1 MLMDDNKPKRVAAY
15 CRVSTDKT
23 DQANS
28 LESQQRY
35 FNEYINRNPLW
46 ELYDIYVDDGISG
59 TNTKKRAAFNH
70 MIDDAVNG
78 KFDLIITKEISRFA
92 RNIVDSITYTRE
104 LKQHGVGVLFL
115 NDGIYTLDSD
125 GELRLALLSTIAQEE
140 SRKTSERVKWGQ
152 RRQMEKGVVFGK
164 DMLGYDVRGGKL
176 ILNEEGAETVRKI
189 FHKFLDEGKGVHRIA
204 KELREEGV
212 KTATRMKDW
221 SYTNILRILRNE
233 KYCGDLVQQKTYTPD
248 YLTHQKKRNYGEVET
263 VTIRDH
269 HEPIISR
276 ERFEAAQRELKR
288 RRPTDSTV
296 KAYANRYA
304 LSGKIVCGECGAS
317 FVRRQKN
324 RKDGT
329 FNVKWVCAESQKN
342 GVRHK
347 KKDGGTAGCTTNS
360 INDRDIKQ
368 ILQRVVADTMNGRE
382 EIIRKLL
389 QTVESV
395 IQTVSDNDNI
405 SRLEKETEKCAEKK
419 KRLLDMCLNGYIEAK
434 DYRAVCDELETQI
447 SELQSALA
455 EEKDQQK
462 MISDKEKMISEIK
475 NFVSNISCGAE
486 WNDAFY
492 RNIVDKIVVYNGRKM
507 DIHLK
512 LIPGRWQAQ
521 ILAGAK
527 EIDAYESK
535 KRTCVCSEPISV
547 SRPFNSGSGMEYLWE
562 R

>member
-1 MLMDDNKPKRVAAY
+1 MFMDDNEPKRVAAY

-28 LESQQRY
+28 LESQHRY
-35 FNEYINRNPLW
+35 FHDYINRNPLW

-104 LKQHGVGVLFL
+104 LKKHGVGVLFL

-176 ILNEEGAETVRKI
+176 IINEEGAETVRKI
-189 FHKFLDEGKGVHRIA
+189 FHKFLDEGKGAHRIA

-276 ERFEAAQRELKR
+276 ERFEAAQLELQR
-288 RRPTDSTV
+288 RRPSDSTV

-304 LSGKIVCGECGAS
+304 LSGKIVCGECGAG
-317 FVRRQKN
+317 FVRRQKK

-342 GVRHK
+342 GGRHQEM
-347 KKDGGTAGCTTNS
+347 DGETAGCTTNS
-360 INDRDIKQ
+360 INERDIKQ

-382 EIIRKLL
+382 EIVSKLL

-395 IQTVSDNDNI
+395 IQTVSGNDNI
-405 SRLEKETEKCAEKK
+405 SRIEKDIDKCDEKK

-434 DYRAVCDELETQI
+434 DYRAACDELEIQI
-447 SELQSALA
+447 TELQSALA
-455 EEKDQQK
+455 EEKEKQK
-462 MISDKEKMISEIK
+462 MISDKEKMINEIK

-486 WNDAFY
+486 WNDTFY
-492 RNIVDKIVVYNGRKM
+492 RNIVDKILAYNERKM

-512 LIPGRWQAQ
+512 LIPGSWQAQ
-521 ILAGAK
+521 ILAGTRD
-527 EIDAYESK
+527 INAYENK
-535 KRTCVCSEPISV
+535 KCTCVCSEPISV
-547 SRPFNSGSGMEYLWE
+547 SRPFNSGYGME
-562 R
+562 

>member
-59 TNTKKRAAFNH
+59 TNTKKRVAFNH

-176 ILNEEGAETVRKI
+176 ILNKEGAETVRKI
-189 FHKFLDEGKGVHRIA
+189 FHKFLDEGKGAHRIA

-212 KTATRMKDW
+212 KTAARMKDW

-248 YLTHQKKRNYGEVET
+248 YLTHQKKRNYGEVES

-276 ERFEAAQRELKR
+276 ERFEAAQRELQR
-288 RRPTDSTV
+288 RRPSDSTV

-304 LSGKIVCGECGAS
+304 LSGKIICSECGS
-317 FVRRQKN
+317 GFVRRQKK

-342 GVRHK
+342 GGRHQE
-347 KKDGGTAGCTTNS
+347 KDGETAGCTTNS

-368 ILQRVVADTMNGRE
+368 ILQQVVADTMNGRE

-395 IQTVSDNDNI
+395 IQTVSDNDNV
-405 SRLEKETEKCAEKK
+405 SRIEKEIEKCAEKK

-434 DYRAVCDELETQI
+434 DYRAACDELKTQI
-447 SELQSALA
+447 TELQSSLA
-455 EEKDQQK
+455 EEKEKQK
-462 MISDKEKMISEIK
+462 MIGDKEKMISEIK

-486 WNDAFY
+486 WNDTFY
-492 RNIVDKIVVYNGRKM
+492 RNLVDKIVVNNGRKM

-521 ILAGAK
+521 ILAGMR
-527 EIDAYESK
+527 EIDAYESE

-547 SRPFNSGSGMEYLWE
+547 SRPFNSGSGME
-562 R
+562 

>member
-176 ILNEEGAETVRKI
+176 ILNKEGAETVRKI
-189 FHKFLDEGKGVHRIA
+189 FHKFLDEGKGAHRIA

-212 KTATRMKDW
+212 KTAARMKDW

-276 ERFEAAQRELKR
+276 ERFEAAQCELQR
-288 RRPTDSTV
+288 RRPSDSTV

-304 LSGKIVCGECGAS
+304 LSGKIICIECGS
-317 FVRRQKN
+317 GFVRRQKK

-342 GVRHK
+342 GGRHQE
-347 KKDGGTAGCTTNS
+347 KDGETAGCTTNS

-368 ILQRVVADTMNGRE
+368 ILQQVVADTMNGRE

-395 IQTVSDNDNI
+395 IQTVSDNDNV
-405 SRLEKETEKCAEKK
+405 SRIEKEIEKCAEKK

-434 DYRAVCDELETQI
+434 DYRAACDELKTQI
-447 SELQSALA
+447 TELQSSLA
-455 EEKDQQK
+455 EEKEKQK
-462 MISDKEKMISEIK
+462 MIGDKEKMISEIK

-486 WNDAFY
+486 WNDTFY
-492 RNIVDKIVVYNGRKM
+492 RNLVDKIVVNNGRKM

-521 ILAGAK
+521 ILAGMR
-527 EIDAYESK
+527 EIDAYESE
-535 KRTCVCSEPISV
+535 KRTSVCSEPISV
-547 SRPFNSGSGMEYLWE
+547 SRPFNSGSGME
-562 R
+562 

>member
-1 MLMDDNKPKRVAAY
+1 MLMDDSKPKRVAAY

-23 DQANS
+23 DQVNS

-70 MIDDAVNG
+70 MIDDAVSG

-189 FHKFLDEGKGVHRIA
+189 FHKFLDEGKGAHRIA

-269 HEPIISR
+269 HEPILSR
-276 ERFEAAQRELKR
+276 ERFEAAQRELQR
-288 RRPTDSTV
+288 RRPADSTV

-304 LSGKIVCGECGAS
+304 LSGKIVCGECGVG
-317 FVRRQKN
+317 FVRRQKK
-324 RKDGT
+324 RKDST

-342 GVRHK
+342 GGRHK
-347 KKDGGTAGCTTNS
+347 EKDGETAGRTTNS

-382 EIIRKLL
+382 EIVSKLL

-395 IQTVSDNDNI
+395 IKTVSDNDNL
-405 SRLEKETEKCAEKK
+405 SRIEKETEKCAEKK

-434 DYRAVCDELETQI
+434 DYRAACDELETQI
-447 SELQSALA
+447 TELQSALA
-455 EEKDQQK
+455 EEKEKQK
-462 MISDKEKMISEIK
+462 MIRVKEKKISEIK

-486 WNDAFY
+486 WDDTFY
-492 RNIVDKIVVYNGRKM
+492 RNLVDKIVVYNGRKM

-535 KRTCVCSEPISV
+535 KRTSVCSEPISV
-547 SRPFNSGSGMEYLWE
+547 SKPLSSG
-562 R
+562 

>member
-70 MIDDAVNG
+70 MIDDPVNG

-176 ILNEEGAETVRKI
+176 ILNKEGAETVRKI
-189 FHKFLDEGKGVHRIA
+189 FHKFLDEGKGAHRIA

-212 KTATRMKDW
+212 KTAARMKDW

-248 YLTHQKKRNYGEVET
+248 YLTHQKKRNYGEVES

-276 ERFEAAQRELKR
+276 ERFEAAQRELQR
-288 RRPTDSTV
+288 RRPSDSTV

-304 LSGKIVCGECGAS
+304 LSGKIICSECGS
-317 FVRRQKN
+317 GFVRRQKK

-342 GVRHK
+342 GGRHQE
-347 KKDGGTAGCTTNS
+347 KDGETAGCTTNS

-395 IQTVSDNDNI
+395 IQTVSDNDNV
-405 SRLEKETEKCAEKK
+405 SRIEKEIEKCAEKK

-434 DYRAVCDELETQI
+434 DYRAACDELKTQI
-447 SELQSALA
+447 TELQSSLA
-455 EEKDQQK
+455 EEKEKQK
-462 MISDKEKMISEIK
+462 MIGDKEKMISEIK

-486 WNDAFY
+486 WNDTFY
-492 RNIVDKIVVYNGRKM
+492 RNLVDKIVVNNGRKM

-521 ILAGAK
+521 ILAGMR
-527 EIDAYESK
+527 EIDAYESE

-547 SRPFNSGSGMEYLWE
+547 SRPFNSGSGME
-562 R
+562 

>member
-59 TNTKKRAAFNH
+59 TNTKKRVAFNH

-140 SRKTSERVKWGQ
+140 RRKTSERVKWRQG
-152 RRQMEKGVVFGK
+152 RQMEKREVYDK

-176 ILNEEGAETVRKI
+176 ILNKEGAETVRKI
-189 FHKFLDEGKGVHRIA
+189 FHKFLDEGKGAHRIA

-212 KTATRMKDW
+212 KTAARMKDW

-248 YLTHQKKRNYGEVET
+248 YLTHQKKRNYGEVES

-276 ERFEAAQRELKR
+276 VRFGAAQRELLR
-288 RRPTDSTV
+288 RRPSDSTV

-304 LSGKIVCGECGAS
+304 LSGKIICSECGS
-317 FVRRQKN
+317 GFVRRQKK

-342 GVRHK
+342 GGRHQE
-347 KKDGGTAGCTTNS
+347 KDGETAGCTTNS

-368 ILQRVVADTMNGRE
+368 ILQQVVADTMNGRE

-395 IQTVSDNDNI
+395 IQTVSDNDNV
-405 SRLEKETEKCAEKK
+405 SRIEKEIEKCAEKK

-434 DYRAVCDELETQI
+434 DYRAACDELKTQI
-447 SELQSALA
+447 TELQSSLA
-455 EEKDQQK
+455 EEKEKQK
-462 MISDKEKMISEIK
+462 MIGDKEKMISEIK

-486 WNDAFY
+486 WNDTFY
-492 RNIVDKIVVYNGRKM
+492 RNLVDKIVVNNGRKM

-521 ILAGAK
+521 ILAGMR
-527 EIDAYESK
+527 EIDAYESE
-535 KRTCVCSEPISV
+535 KRTSVCSEPISV
-547 SRPFNSGSGMEYLWE
+547 SRPFNSGSGME
-562 R
+562 

>member
-1 MLMDDNKPKRVAAY
+1 MFMDDNKPKRVAAY

-176 ILNEEGAETVRKI
+176 ILNEESAETVRKI
-189 FHKFLDEGKGVHRIA
+189 FHKFLDEGKGAHRIA

-248 YLTHQKKRNYGEVET
+248 YLTHQKKRNYGEVES

-276 ERFEAAQRELKR
+276 ERFEAAQCELQR
-288 RRPTDSTV
+288 RRPSDSTV

-304 LSGKIVCGECGAS
+304 LSGKIVCGECGS
-317 FVRRQKN
+317 GFVRRQKK

-342 GVRHK
+342 GGRHQE
-347 KKDGGTAGCTTNS
+347 KDGETAGCTTNS

-395 IQTVSDNDNI
+395 IQTVSDNDNV
-405 SRLEKETEKCAEKK
+405 SRIEKEIEKCAEKK

-434 DYRAVCDELETQI
+434 DYRAACDELKTQI
-447 SELQSALA
+447 TELQSSLA
-455 EEKDQQK
+455 EEKEKQK
-462 MISDKEKMISEIK
+462 MIGDKEKMISEIK

-486 WNDAFY
+486 WNDTFY
-492 RNIVDKIVVYNGRKM
+492 RNLVDKIVVNNGRKM

-521 ILAGAK
+521 ILAGMR
-527 EIDAYESK
+527 EIDAFESK
-535 KRTCVCSEPISV
+535 KRTSVCSEPISV
-547 SRPFNSGSGMEYLWE
+547 SRPFNSGSGME
-562 R
+562 

>member
-1 MLMDDNKPKRVAAY
+1 MFMDDNKPKRVAAY

-176 ILNEEGAETVRKI
+176 ILNKEGAETVRKI
-189 FHKFLDEGKGVHRIA
+189 FHKFLDEGKGAHRIA

-212 KTATRMKDW
+212 KTAARMKDW

-248 YLTHQKKRNYGEVET
+248 YLTHQKKRNYGEVES

-276 ERFEAAQRELKR
+276 ERFEAAQRELQR
-288 RRPTDSTV
+288 RRPSDSTV

-304 LSGKIVCGECGAS
+304 LSGKIICSECGS
-317 FVRRQKN
+317 GFVRRQKK

-342 GVRHK
+342 GGRHQE
-347 KKDGGTAGCTTNS
+347 KDGETAGCTTNS

-368 ILQRVVADTMNGRE
+368 ILQQVVADTMNGRE

-395 IQTVSDNDNI
+395 IQTVSYNDNV
-405 SRLEKETEKCAEKK
+405 SRIEKEIEKCAEKK

-434 DYRAVCDELETQI
+434 DYRAACDELKTQI
-447 SELQSALA
+447 TELQSSLA
-455 EEKDQQK
+455 EEKEKQK
-462 MISDKEKMISEIK
+462 MIGDKEKMISEIK

-486 WNDAFY
+486 WNDTFY
-492 RNIVDKIVVYNGRKM
+492 RNLVDKIVVNNGRKM

-521 ILAGAK
+521 ILAGMR
-527 EIDAYESK
+527 EIDAYESE
-535 KRTCVCSEPISV
+535 KRTSVCSEPISV
-547 SRPFNSGSGMEYLWE
+547 SRPFNSGSGME
-562 R
+562 

>member
-248 YLTHQKKRNYGEVET
+248 YLTHQKKRNYGEMET

-288 RRPTDSTV
+288 RRPADSTV
-296 KAYANRYA
+296 KAYANLYA
-304 LSGKIVCGECGAS
+304 LSGKIICGECGS
-317 FVRRQKN
+317 GFVRRQKK

-342 GVRHK
+342 GGRHWE
-347 KKDGGTAGCTTNS
+347 KDGETAGCTTNS

-395 IQTVSDNDNI
+395 IQTVSDNDNV
-405 SRLEKETEKCAEKK
+405 SRIEKEIEKCAEKK

-434 DYRAVCDELETQI
+434 DYRAACDELKTQI
-447 SELQSALA
+447 TELQSSLA
-455 EEKDQQK
+455 EEKEKQK
-462 MISDKEKMISEIK
+462 MIGDKEKMISEIK

-486 WNDAFY
+486 WNDTFY
-492 RNIVDKIVVYNGRKM
+492 RNLVDKIVVNNGRKM

-521 ILAGAK
+521 ILAGMR
-527 EIDAYESK
+527 EIDAFESK
-535 KRTCVCSEPISV
+535 KRTSVCSEPISV
-547 SRPFNSGSGMEYLWE
+547 SRPFNSGSGME
-562 R
+562 

>member
-1 MLMDDNKPKRVAAY
+1 MFMDDNEPKRVAAY

-28 LESQQRY
+28 LESQHRY
-35 FNEYINRNPLW
+35 FHDYINRNPLW

-104 LKQHGVGVLFL
+104 LKKHGVGVLFL

-176 ILNEEGAETVRKI
+176 IINEEGAETVRKI
-189 FHKFLDEGKGVHRIA
+189 FHKFLDEGKGAHRIA
-204 KELREEGV
+204 KELREEGI

-276 ERFEAAQRELKR
+276 ERFEAAQLELQR
-288 RRPTDSTV
+288 RRPSDSTV

-304 LSGKIVCGECGAS
+304 LSGKIVCGECGAG
-317 FVRRQKN
+317 FVRRQKK

-342 GVRHK
+342 GGRHQEM
-347 KKDGGTAGCTTNS
+347 DGETAGCTTNS
-360 INDRDIKQ
+360 INERDIKQ

-382 EIIRKLL
+382 EIVSKLL

-395 IQTVSDNDNI
+395 IQTVSGNDNI
-405 SRLEKETEKCAEKK
+405 SRIEKEIDKCDEKK

-434 DYRAVCDELETQI
+434 DYRAACDELEIQI
-447 SELQSALA
+447 TELQSALA
-455 EEKDQQK
+455 EEKEKQK
-462 MISDKEKMISEIK
+462 MISDKEKMINEIK

-486 WNDAFY
+486 WNDTFY
-492 RNIVDKIVVYNGRKM
+492 RNIVDKIVVYNGRKL

-512 LIPGRWQAQ
+512 LIPGSWQAQ
-521 ILAGAK
+521 ILAGTRD
-527 EIDAYESK
+527 INAYENK
-535 KRTCVCSEPISV
+535 KCTCVCSEPISV
-547 SRPFNSGSGMEYLWE
+547 SRPFNSGYGME
-562 R
+562 

>member
-1 MLMDDNKPKRVAAY
+1 MLMDDSKPKRVAAY

-23 DQANS
+23 DQVNS

-70 MIDDAVNG
+70 MIDDAVSG

-189 FHKFLDEGKGVHRIA
+189 FHKFLDEGKGAHRIA

-269 HEPIISR
+269 HEPILSR
-276 ERFEAAQRELKR
+276 ERFEAAQRELQR
-288 RRPTDSTV
+288 RRPADSTV

-304 LSGKIVCGECGAS
+304 LSGKIVCGECGVG
-317 FVRRQKN
+317 FVRRQKK
-324 RKDGT
+324 RKDST

-342 GVRHK
+342 GGRHK
-347 KKDGGTAGCTTNS
+347 EKDGETAGRTTNS
-360 INDRDIKQ
+360 INDRNIKQ

-382 EIIRKLL
+382 EIVSKLL

-395 IQTVSDNDNI
+395 IKTVSDNDNL
-405 SRLEKETEKCAEKK
+405 SRIEKETEKCAEKK

-434 DYRAVCDELETQI
+434 DYRAACDELETQI
-447 SELQSALA
+447 TELQSALA
-455 EEKDQQK
+455 EEKEKQK
-462 MISDKEKMISEIK
+462 MIRVKEKKISEIK

-486 WNDAFY
+486 WDDTFY
-492 RNIVDKIVVYNGRKM
+492 RNLVDKIVVYNGRKM

-535 KRTCVCSEPISV
+535 KRTSVCSEPISV
-547 SRPFNSGSGMEYLWE
+547 SKPLSSG
-562 R
+562 

>member
-248 YLTHQKKRNYGEVET
+248 YLTHQKKRNYGEMET

-288 RRPTDSTV
+288 RRPADSTV
-296 KAYANRYA
+296 KAYANLYA
-304 LSGKIVCGECGAS
+304 LSGKIICGECGS
-317 FVRRQKN
+317 GFVRRQKK

-342 GVRHK
+342 GGRHWE
-347 KKDGGTAGCTTNS
+347 KDGETAGCTTNS

-535 KRTCVCSEPISV
+535 KRTSVCSEPISV
-547 SRPFNSGSGMEYLWE
+547 SRPFNSGSGME
-562 R
+562 

>member
-1 MLMDDNKPKRVAAY
+1 MFMDDNKPKRVAAY

-176 ILNEEGAETVRKI
+176 ILNEESAETVRKI

-276 ERFEAAQRELKR
+276 ERFEAAQCELQR
-288 RRPTDSTV
+288 RRPSDSTV

-304 LSGKIVCGECGAS
+304 LSGKIVCGECGS
-317 FVRRQKN
+317 GFVRRQKK

-342 GVRHK
+342 GGRHQE
-347 KKDGGTAGCTTNS
+347 KDGETAGCTTNS

-395 IQTVSDNDNI
+395 IQTVSDNDNV
-405 SRLEKETEKCAEKK
+405 SRIEKEIEKCAEKK

-434 DYRAVCDELETQI
+434 DYRAACDELKTQI
-447 SELQSALA
+447 TELQSSLA
-455 EEKDQQK
+455 EEKEKQK
-462 MISDKEKMISEIK
+462 MIGDKEKMISEIK

-486 WNDAFY
+486 WNDTFY
-492 RNIVDKIVVYNGRKM
+492 RNLVDKIVVNNGRKM

-521 ILAGAK
+521 ILAGMR
-527 EIDAYESK
+527 EIDAYESE
-535 KRTCVCSEPISV
+535 KRTSVCSEPISV
-547 SRPFNSGSGMEYLWE
+547 SRPFNSGSGME
-562 R
+562 

>member
-176 ILNEEGAETVRKI
+176 ILNKEGAETVRKI

-212 KTATRMKDW
+212 KTAARMKDW

-248 YLTHQKKRNYGEVET
+248 YLTHQKKRNYGEVES

-276 ERFEAAQRELKR
+276 ERFEAAQRELQR
-288 RRPTDSTV
+288 RRPSDSTV

-304 LSGKIVCGECGAS
+304 LSGKIICSECGS
-317 FVRRQKN
+317 GFVRRQKK

-342 GVRHK
+342 GGRHQE
-347 KKDGGTAGCTTNS
+347 KDGETAGCTTNS

-368 ILQRVVADTMNGRE
+368 ILQQVVADTMNGRE

-395 IQTVSDNDNI
+395 IQTVSYNDNV
-405 SRLEKETEKCAEKK
+405 SRIEKEIEKCAEKK

-434 DYRAVCDELETQI
+434 DYREACDELKTQI
-447 SELQSALA
+447 TELQSAVA
-455 EEKDQQK
+455 KEKEKQK
-462 MISDKEKMISEIK
+462 MIGDKEKMISEIK

-486 WNDAFY
+486 WNDTFY
-492 RNIVDKIVVYNGRKM
+492 RNLVDKIVVNNGRKM

-521 ILAGAK
+521 ILAGMR
-527 EIDAYESK
+527 EIDAYESE

-547 SRPFNSGSGMEYLWE
+547 SRPFNSGSGME
-562 R
+562 

>member
-1 MLMDDNKPKRVAAY
+1 MFMDDNEPKRVAAY

-28 LESQQRY
+28 LESQHRY
-35 FNEYINRNPLW
+35 FHDYINRNPLW

-104 LKQHGVGVLFL
+104 LKKHGVGVLFL

-176 ILNEEGAETVRKI
+176 IINEEGAETVRKI
-189 FHKFLDEGKGVHRIA
+189 FHKFLDEGKGAHRIA
-204 KELREEGV
+204 KELREEGI

-276 ERFEAAQRELKR
+276 ERFEAAQRELQR
-288 RRPTDSTV
+288 RRPSDSTV
-296 KAYANRYA
+296 KAYTNRYA
-304 LSGKIVCGECGAS
+304 LSGKIVCGECGAG
-317 FVRRQKN
+317 FVRRQKK

-342 GVRHK
+342 GGRHQEM
-347 KKDGGTAGCTTNS
+347 DGETAGCTTNS
-360 INDRDIKQ
+360 INERDIKQ

-382 EIIRKLL
+382 EIVSKLL

-395 IQTVSDNDNI
+395 IQTVSGNDNI
-405 SRLEKETEKCAEKK
+405 SRIEKEIDKCDEKK

-434 DYRAVCDELETQI
+434 DYRAACDELEIQI
-447 SELQSALA
+447 TELQSALA
-455 EEKDQQK
+455 EEKEKQK
-462 MISDKEKMISEIK
+462 MISDKEKMINEIK

-486 WNDAFY
+486 WNDTFY
-492 RNIVDKIVVYNGRKM
+492 RNIVDKILAYNERKM

-512 LIPGRWQAQ
+512 LIPGSWQAQ
-521 ILAGAK
+521 ILAGTRD
-527 EIDAYESK
+527 INAYENK
-535 KRTCVCSEPISV
+535 KCACVCSEPISV
-547 SRPFNSGSGMEYLWE
+547 SRPFNSGYGME
-562 R
+562 

>member
-176 ILNEEGAETVRKI
+176 ILNKEGAETVRKI
-189 FHKFLDEGKGVHRIA
+189 FHKFLDEGKGAHRIA

-212 KTATRMKDW
+212 KTAARMKDW

-248 YLTHQKKRNYGEVET
+248 YLTHQKKRNYGEVES

-276 ERFEAAQRELKR
+276 ERFEAAQRELQR
-288 RRPTDSTV
+288 RRPSDSTV

-304 LSGKIVCGECGAS
+304 LSGKIICSECGS
-317 FVRRQKN
+317 GFVRRQKK

-342 GVRHK
+342 GGRHQE
-347 KKDGGTAGCTTNS
+347 KDGETAGCTTNS

-368 ILQRVVADTMNGRE
+368 ILQQVVADTMNGRE

-395 IQTVSDNDNI
+395 IQTVSNNDNV
-405 SRLEKETEKCAEKK
+405 SRIEKEIEKCAEKK

-434 DYRAVCDELETQI
+434 DYRAACDELKTQI
-447 SELQSALA
+447 TELQSAVA
-455 EEKDQQK
+455 KEKEKQK
-462 MISDKEKMISEIK
+462 MIGDKEKMISEIK

-486 WNDAFY
+486 WNDTFY
-492 RNIVDKIVVYNGRKM
+492 RNLVDKIVVNNGRKM

-521 ILAGAK
+521 ILAGMR
-527 EIDAYESK
+527 EIDAYESE

-547 SRPFNSGSGMEYLWE
+547 SRPFNSGSGME
-562 R
+562 

>member
-1 MLMDDNKPKRVAAY
+1 MFMDDNEPKRVAAY

-28 LESQQRY
+28 LESQHRY
-35 FNEYINRNPLW
+35 FHDYINRNPLW

-104 LKQHGVGVLFL
+104 LKKHGVGVLFL

-176 ILNEEGAETVRKI
+176 IINEEGAETVRKI
-189 FHKFLDEGKGVHRIA
+189 FHKFLDEGKGAHRIA
-204 KELREEGV
+204 KELREEGI

-276 ERFEAAQRELKR
+276 ERFEAAQRELQR
-288 RRPTDSTV
+288 RRPSDSTV

-304 LSGKIVCGECGAS
+304 LSGKIVCGECGAG
-317 FVRRQKN
+317 FVRRQKK

-342 GVRHK
+342 GGRHQEM
-347 KKDGGTAGCTTNS
+347 DGETAGCTTNS
-360 INDRDIKQ
+360 INERDIKQ

-382 EIIRKLL
+382 EIVSKLL

-395 IQTVSDNDNI
+395 IQTVSGNDNI
-405 SRLEKETEKCAEKK
+405 SRIKKEIEKCDEKK

-434 DYRAVCDELETQI
+434 DYRAACDELEIQI
-447 SELQSALA
+447 TELQSALA
-455 EEKDQQK
+455 EEKEKQK
-462 MISDKEKMISEIK
+462 MISDKEKMINEIK

-486 WNDAFY
+486 WNDTFY
-492 RNIVDKIVVYNGRKM
+492 RNIVDKILAYNERKM

-512 LIPGRWQAQ
+512 LNPGSWQAQ
-521 ILAGAK
+521 ILAGTRD
-527 EIDAYESK
+527 INAYENK
-535 KRTCVCSEPISV
+535 KCTCVCSEPISV
-547 SRPFNSGSGMEYLWE
+547 SRPFNSGYGME
-562 R
+562 

>member
-176 ILNEEGAETVRKI
+176 ILNEESAETVRKI

-276 ERFEAAQRELKR
+276 ERFEAAQCELQR
-288 RRPTDSTV
+288 RRPSDSTV

-304 LSGKIVCGECGAS
+304 LSGKIVCGECGS
-317 FVRRQKN
+317 GFVRRQKK

-342 GVRHK
+342 GGRHQE
-347 KKDGGTAGCTTNS
+347 KDSETAGCTTNS

-395 IQTVSDNDNI
+395 IQTVSDNDNV
-405 SRLEKETEKCAEKK
+405 SRIEKEIEKCAEKK

-434 DYRAVCDELETQI
+434 DYRAACDELKTQI
-447 SELQSALA
+447 TELQSSLA
-455 EEKDQQK
+455 EEKEKQK
-462 MISDKEKMISEIK
+462 MIGDKEKMISEIK

-486 WNDAFY
+486 WNDTFY
-492 RNIVDKIVVYNGRKM
+492 RNLVDKIVVNNGRKM

-521 ILAGAK
+521 ILAGMR
-527 EIDAYESK
+527 EIDAFESK
-535 KRTCVCSEPISV
+535 KRTSVCSEPISV
-547 SRPFNSGSGMEYLWE
+547 SRPFNSGSGME
-562 R
+562 

>member
-176 ILNEEGAETVRKI
+176 ILNKEGAETVRKI
-189 FHKFLDEGKGVHRIA
+189 FHKFLDEGKGAHRIA

-212 KTATRMKDW
+212 KTAARMKDW

-248 YLTHQKKRNYGEVET
+248 YLTHQKKRNYGEVES

-276 ERFEAAQRELKR
+276 ERFEAAQRELQR
-288 RRPTDSTV
+288 RRPSDSTV

-304 LSGKIVCGECGAS
+304 LSGKIICSECGS
-317 FVRRQKN
+317 GFVRRQKK

-342 GVRHK
+342 GGRHQE
-347 KKDGGTAGCTTNS
+347 KDGETAGCTTNS

-368 ILQRVVADTMNGRE
+368 ILQQVVADTMNGRE

-395 IQTVSDNDNI
+395 IQTVSDNDNV
-405 SRLEKETEKCAEKK
+405 SRIEKEIEKCAEKK

-434 DYRAVCDELETQI
+434 DYRAACDELKTQI
-447 SELQSALA
+447 TELQSSLA
-455 EEKDQQK
+455 EEKEKQK
-462 MISDKEKMISEIK
+462 MIGDKEKMISEIK

-486 WNDAFY
+486 WNDTFY
-492 RNIVDKIVVYNGRKM
+492 RNLVDKIVVNNGRKM

-521 ILAGAK
+521 ILAGMR
-527 EIDAYESK
+527 EIDAYESE
-535 KRTCVCSEPISV
+535 KRTSVCSEPISV
-547 SRPFNSGSGMEYLWE
+547 SRPFNSGSGME
-562 R
+562 

>member
-1 MLMDDNKPKRVAAY
+1 MFMDDNEPKRVAAY

-28 LESQQRY
+28 LESQHRY
-35 FNEYINRNPLW
+35 FHDYINRNPLW

-104 LKQHGVGVLFL
+104 LKKHGVGVLFL

-176 ILNEEGAETVRKI
+176 IINEEGAETVRKI
-189 FHKFLDEGKGVHRIA
+189 FHKFLDEGKGAHRIA
-204 KELREEGV
+204 KELREEGI

-276 ERFEAAQRELKR
+276 ERFEAAQRELQR
-288 RRPTDSTV
+288 RRPSDSTV

-304 LSGKIVCGECGAS
+304 LSGKIVCGECGAG
-317 FVRRQKN
+317 FVRRQKK

-329 FNVKWVCAESQKN
+329 FNVKWVCAERQKN
-342 GVRHK
+342 GARHQE
-347 KKDGGTAGCTTNS
+347 KDGETAGCTTNS

-382 EIIRKLL
+382 EIVSKLL

-395 IQTVSDNDNI
+395 IQTVSGNDNI
-405 SRLEKETEKCAEKK
+405 SRIEKDIDKCDEKK

-434 DYRAVCDELETQI
+434 DYRAACDELEIQI
-447 SELQSALA
+447 TELQSALA
-455 EEKDQQK
+455 EEKEKQK
-462 MISDKEKMISEIK
+462 MISDKEKMINEIK

-486 WNDAFY
+486 WNDTFY
-492 RNIVDKIVVYNGRKM
+492 RNIVDKILAYNERKM

-512 LIPGRWQAQ
+512 LIPGSWQAQ
-521 ILAGAK
+521 ILAGTRD
-527 EIDAYESK
+527 INAYENK
-535 KRTCVCSEPISV
+535 KCTCVCSEPISV
-547 SRPFNSGSGMEYLWE
+547 SRPFNSGYGME
-562 R
+562 

>member
-1 MLMDDNKPKRVAAY
+1 MFMDDNEPKRVAAY

-28 LESQQRY
+28 LESQHRY
-35 FNEYINRNPLW
+35 FHDYINRNPLW

-104 LKQHGVGVLFL
+104 LKKHGVGVLFL

-176 ILNEEGAETVRKI
+176 IINEEGAETVRKI
-189 FHKFLDEGKGVHRIA
+189 FHKFLDEGKGAHRIA
-204 KELREEGV
+204 KELREEGI

-276 ERFEAAQRELKR
+276 ERFEAAQRELQR
-288 RRPTDSTV
+288 RRPSDSTV

-304 LSGKIVCGECGAS
+304 LSGKIVCGECGAG
-317 FVRRQKN
+317 FVRRQKK

-342 GVRHK
+342 GGRHQEM
-347 KKDGGTAGCTTNS
+347 DGETAGCTTNS

-382 EIIRKLL
+382 EIVSKLL

-395 IQTVSDNDNI
+395 IQNVSGNDNI
-405 SRLEKETEKCAEKK
+405 SRIEKEIDKCDEKK

-434 DYRAVCDELETQI
+434 DYRAACDELEIQI
-447 SELQSALA
+447 TELQSALA
-455 EEKDQQK
+455 EEKEKQK
-462 MISDKEKMISEIK
+462 MISDKEKMINEIK

-486 WNDAFY
+486 WNDTFY
-492 RNIVDKIVVYNGRKM
+492 RNIVDKILAYNERKM

-512 LIPGRWQAQ
+512 LIPGSWQAQ
-521 ILAGAK
+521 ILAGTRD
-527 EIDAYESK
+527 INAYENK
-535 KRTCVCSEPISV
+535 KCTCVCSEPISV
-547 SRPFNSGSGMEYLWE
+547 SRPFNSGYGME
-562 R
+562 